1 MFLGVLL
8 LKEYLLSKDIFDY
21 RNYVITES
29 CIVLVNTNT
38 RNIMTVLEKIQNQ
51 KIQNLVT
58 ILQALK
64 KMDEAKVKMLF
75 VFENERFL
83 GILTIGDIQRA
94 IIRNIPL
101 SSSISEIIDTNKV
114 YASTKEAKNII
125 CNKMR
130 NMRAECMPVLD
141 DNGNLVDVFFWK
153 DFFDEKEHINISTIN
168 LPVVVMAG
176 GKGSRLAPLTNVYPK
191 PLIPIGEKTI
201 VETIMDKFVAHNCH
215 DFYMSVNYKADT
227 IKNYF
232 DFINNPE
239 YNIHYFQEE
248 KPLGTAG
255 SLRLLK
261 DKINSTF
268 FVSNCD
274 ILIEEDYSEILNYHR
289 NNHNELT
296 VVAAV
301 KTISIPY
308 GTITTGENGI
318 LESIEEKPTLSF
330 KINTG
335 LYILEPSL
343 IDEIPDEFYHITH
356 LMDKLKSEG
365 RRVGVYPI
373 SQNDWKDMGEWNE
386 YLKMIKVL

>member
-1 MFLGVLL
+1 M
-8 LKEYLLSKDIFDY
+8 
-21 RNYVITES
+21 
-29 CIVLVNTNT
+29 LVND
-38 RNIMTVLEKIQNQ
+38 RNIFITSSI
-51 KIQNLVT
+51 IH
-58 ILQALK
+58 ALK
-64 KMDEAKVKMLF
+64 QMDTEKVKSLF
-75 VFENERFL
+75 VFNEDKFEGL
-83 GILTIGDIQRA
+83 ITIGDIQRA
-94 IIRNIPL
+94 ILKGIDL
-101 SSSISEIIDTNKV
+101 SSSISSILDKNKI
-114 YASTKEAKNII
+114 YAFAGESIESIK
-125 CNKMR
+125 NKMSR
-130 NMRAECMPVLD
+130 LRAECMPVLD
-141 DNGNLVDVFFWK
+141 KDGNLVEMYYWK
-153 DFFDEKEHINISTIN
+153 DLFGTSNNKTLQDIN
-168 LPVVVMAG
+168 LPVVIMAG

-201 VETIMDKFVAHNCH
+201 VETIMDKFVGHGCH

-232 DFINNPE
+232 DFINNPD
-239 YNIHYFQEE
+239 YNIHYFQED

-261 DKINSTF
+261 DKISSTF

-289 NNHNELT
+289 SNNNELT

-301 KTISIPY
+301 KTLSIPY
-308 GTITTGENGI
+308 GTIITGENGI

-356 LMDKLKSEG
+356 LMEKLKSEG

-386 YLKMIKVL
+386 YLRMIKVL

>member
-1 MFLGVLL
+1 M
-8 LKEYLLSKDIFDY
+8 KTQDIDK
-21 RNYVITES
+21 RSIQGNKSI
-29 CIVLVNTNT
+29 
-38 RNIMTVLEKIQNQ
+38 LE
-51 KIQNLVT
+51 
-58 ILQALK
+58 ALK
-64 KMDEAKVKMLF
+64 LMDSSKARLLF
-75 VFENERFL
+75 VFDKNKFEGL
-83 GILTIGDIQRA
+83 LTIGDIQRA
-94 IIRNIPL
+94 ILKDVNLAEPIFYIL
-101 SSSISEIIDTNKV
+101 DKDKV
-114 YASTKEAKNII
+114 YASADESLESIKKKSE
-125 CNKMR
+125 R
-130 NMRAECMPVLD
+130 MRAECMPVVD
-141 DNGNLVDVFFWK
+141 GNGNLVKVYSWK
-153 DFFDEKEHINISTIN
+153 DLFGNKAQTEYPSLNI
-168 LPVVVMAG
+168 PVVIMAG
-176 GKGSRLAPLTNVYPK
+176 GMGSRLAPLTNIYPK

-201 VETIMDKFVAHNCH
+201 VESIMDKFVNYKCH

-239 YNIHYFQEE
+239 YNVSYFQED
-248 KPLGTAG
+248 KPMGTAG

-274 ILIEEDYSEILNYHR
+274 ILIEEDYSNILEYHR
-289 NNHNELT
+289 SNKNELT

-308 GTITTGENGI
+308 GTIITGENGL

-343 IDEIPDEFYHITH
+343 LDDIPDEFFHITH
-356 LMDKLKSEG
+356 LMEKLKAQG

-373 SQNDWKDMGEWNE
+373 SQNDWKDMGDWKE
-386 YLKMIKVL
+386 YLKLIDVL

>member
-1 MFLGVLL
+1 MKSLDIEKRSTQV
-8 LKEYLLSKDIFDY
+8 SKSI
-21 RNYVITES
+21 
-29 CIVLVNTNT
+29 
-38 RNIMTVLEKIQNQ
+38 LE
-51 KIQNLVT
+51 
-58 ILQALK
+58 ALK
-64 KMDEAKVKMLF
+64 LMDSSKTKLLF
-75 VFENERFL
+75 VFDENKFAGL
-83 GILTIGDIQRA
+83 LTIGDVQRA
-94 IIRNIPL
+94 ILKDVDLTAQI
-101 SSSISEIIDTNKV
+101 SSILSKNKV
-114 YASTKEAKNII
+114 YASIDEPVEVIKEKIS
-125 CNKMR
+125 K
-130 NMRAECMPVLD
+130 MRAECMPVLD
-141 DNGNLVDVFFWK
+141 EKGNLVKVYSWHDLFGSK
-153 DFFDEKEHINISTIN
+153 AQTEYPSLDI
-168 LPVVVMAG
+168 PVVIMAG
-176 GKGSRLAPLTNVYPK
+176 GMGSRLAPLTNIYPK

-201 VETIMDKFVAHNCH
+201 VESIMDKFVKYNCH

-239 YNIHYFQEE
+239 YNVCYFQED
-248 KPLGTAG
+248 KPMGTAG

-274 ILIEEDYSEILNYHR
+274 ILIEEDYANILEYHR
-289 NNHNELT
+289 SNKNELT

-308 GTITTGENGI
+308 GTIITGENGL

-343 IDEIPDEFYHITH
+343 LDDIPDEFFHITH
-356 LMDKLKSEG
+356 LMEKLKAQG

-373 SQNDWKDMGEWNE
+373 SQNDWKDMGDWKE
-386 YLKMIKVL
+386 YLKLIDVL

>member
-1 MFLGVLL
+1 MT
-8 LKEYLLSKDIFDY
+8 YSK
-21 RNYVITES
+21 R
-29 CIVLVNTNT
+29 
-38 RNIMTVLEKIQNQ
+38 IQN
-51 KIQNLVT
+51 KIISAEMSIVKTMKL
-58 ILQALK
+58 
-64 KMDEAKVKMLF
+64 MDETFTKIML
-75 VFENERFL
+75 VFDENKFI
-83 GILTIGDIQRA
+83 GIITNGDLQRA
-94 IIRNIPL
+94 IIANIPL
-101 SSSISEIIDTNKV
+101 NTHIREIINNEGKI
-114 YASTKEAKNII
+114 YAHINDDCETIREWMIAK
-125 CNKMR
+125 
-130 NMRAECMPVLD
+130 RAELMPIVD
-141 DNGNLVDVFFWK
+141 ENNNLVDVIFWDDILEGTSQK
-153 DFFDEKEHINISTIN
+153 TLFTSINI
-168 LPVVVMAG
+168 PVVIMAG

-232 DFINNPE
+232 DFINNPD
-239 YNIHYFQEE
+239 YNINFFQEE

-335 LYILEPSL
+335 LYILDPSL

-356 LMDKLKSEG
+356 LMEKLKSEG

>member
-1 MFLGVLL
+1 MA
-8 LKEYLLSKDIFDY
+8 IF
-21 RNYVITES
+21 
-29 CIVLVNTNT
+29 
-38 RNIMTVLEKIQNQ
+38 KQIQNRSVQ
-51 KIQNLVT
+51 SNTT
-58 ILQALK
+58 ILQSLK
-64 KMDEAKVKMLF
+64 KMDEVKVKMLL
-75 VFENERFL
+75 VFEGEQFIS
-83 GILTIGDIQRA
+83 ILTIGDIQRA
-94 IIRNIPL
+94 IIKCVDMND
-101 SSSISEIIDTNKV
+101 SIM
-114 YASTKEAKNII
+114 NII
-125 CNKMR
+125 ERNKKFVSPNESLDDIRQKMLSL
-130 NMRAECMPVLD
+130 RAECMPVV
-141 DNGNLVDVFFWK
+141 DNDGNLVDVYFWNEMFKNSNHKHHK
-153 DFFDEKEHINISTIN
+153 DIN
-168 LPVVVMAG
+168 LPVVIMAG
-176 GKGSRLAPLTNVYPK
+176 GKGTRLAPLTNVYPK

-232 DFINNPE
+232 YFINNPE
-239 YNIHYFQEE
+239 YNIHYFQED

-261 DKINSTF
+261 DKITSTF

-289 NNHNELT
+289 SNNNELT

-301 KTISIPY
+301 KTLSIPY
-308 GTITTGENGI
+308 GTIITGENGI

-335 LYILEPSL
+335 FYILEPSL
-343 IDEIPDEFYHITH
+343 LNDIPDEFYHITH
-356 LMDKLKSEG
+356 LMEKLKTQG

-386 YLKMIKVL
+386 YLRMIKVL

>member
-1 MFLGVLL
+1 M
-8 LKEYLLSKDIFDY
+8 KSQDIDK
-21 RNYVITES
+21 RSIQGNKSI
-29 CIVLVNTNT
+29 
-38 RNIMTVLEKIQNQ
+38 LE
-51 KIQNLVT
+51 
-58 ILQALK
+58 ALK
-64 KMDEAKVKMLF
+64 LMDSSKTKLLF
-75 VFENERFL
+75 VFDGKKFVGL
-83 GILTIGDIQRA
+83 LTIGDVQRA
-94 IIRNIPL
+94 ILKDIIL
-101 SSSISEIIDTNKV
+101 TSSIFTILDKNKV
-114 YASTKEAKNII
+114 YASVNESVEEIK
-125 CNKMR
+125 NKMAKL
-130 NMRAECMPVLD
+130 RAECMPVVD
-141 DNGNLVDVFFWK
+141 ENGNLVKVYSWK
-153 DFFDEKEHINISTIN
+153 DLFGSKAHTEYPSLNI
-168 LPVVVMAG
+168 PVVIMAG
-176 GKGSRLAPLTNVYPK
+176 GMGSRLAPLTNIYPK

-201 VETIMDKFVAHNCH
+201 VESIMDKFVKYECH

-239 YNIHYFQEE
+239 YNVSYFQED
-248 KPLGTAG
+248 KPMGTAG

-274 ILIEEDYSEILNYHR
+274 ILIEEDYANILEYHR
-289 NNHNELT
+289 SNKNELT

-308 GTITTGENGI
+308 GTIITGENGL

-343 IDEIPDEFYHITH
+343 LNDIPDEFFHITH
-356 LMDKLKSEG
+356 LMEKLKAQG

-373 SQNDWKDMGEWNE
+373 SQNDWKDMGDWKE
-386 YLKMIKVL
+386 YLKLIDVL

>member
-1 MFLGVLL
+1 MKAQDIEIRSIQKSKNILL
-8 LKEYLLSKDIFDY
+8 
-21 RNYVITES
+21 
-29 CIVLVNTNT
+29 
-38 RNIMTVLEKIQNQ
+38 
-51 KIQNLVT
+51 
-58 ILQALK
+58 ALK
-64 KMDEAKVKMLF
+64 QMDSSKTKLLF
-75 VFENERFL
+75 VFDGDKFVGL
-83 GILTIGDIQRA
+83 LTIGDIQRA
-94 IIRNIPL
+94 ILKDIDL
-101 SSSISEIIDTNKV
+101 STSIFTILDKNKI
-114 YASTKEAKNII
+114 YASIDESIEDIK
-125 CNKMR
+125 NKMSR
-130 NMRAECMPVLD
+130 LRAECMPVID
-141 DNGNLVDVFFWK
+141 ENGNLAKVYSWK
-153 DFFDEKEHINISTIN
+153 DLFGNKVQAEYPSLNI
-168 LPVVVMAG
+168 PVVIMAG
-176 GKGSRLAPLTNVYPK
+176 GMGSRLAPLTNIYPK

-201 VETIMDKFVAHNCH
+201 VESIMDKFVNYNCH

-232 DFINNPE
+232 EFIDNHE
-239 YNIHYFQEE
+239 YNISYFQED
-248 KPLGTAG
+248 KPMGTAG

-274 ILIEEDYSEILNYHR
+274 ILIEEDYANILEYHR
-289 NNHNELT
+289 SNKNELT

-301 KTISIPY
+301 KTFSIPY
-308 GTITTGENGI
+308 GTITTGKNGI

-356 LMDKLKSEG
+356 LMEKLKSEG

>member
-1 MFLGVLL
+1 MQIKNRIIRDSSTILEA
-8 LKEYLLSKDIFDY
+8 LKQMDLSKIK
-21 RNYVITES
+21 
-29 CIVLVNTNT
+29 L
-38 RNIMTVLEKIQNQ
+38 
-51 KIQNLVT
+51 
-58 ILQALK
+58 
-64 KMDEAKVKMLF
+64 LF
-75 VFENERFL
+75 VFDENKFQGL
-83 GILTIGDIQRA
+83 FTIGDIQRA
-94 IIRNIPL
+94 MLKGIDM
-101 SSSISEIIDTNKV
+101 SSSISSILDKNKI
-114 YASTKEAKNII
+114 YAFAGESMESIK
-125 CNKMR
+125 NKMSR
-130 NMRAECMPVLD
+130 LRAECMPVLD
-141 DNGNLVDVFFWK
+141 KDGNLVNVYYWK
-153 DFFDEKEHINISTIN
+153 DLFGTNNNKTFQDIT
-168 LPVVVMAG
+168 LPVVIMAG
-176 GKGSRLAPLTNVYPK
+176 GKGTRLAPLTNVYPK

-232 DFINNPE
+232 DFINNLE
-239 YNIHYFQEE
+239 YNIHYFQED

-289 NNHNELT
+289 SNNNELT

-301 KTISIPY
+301 KTLSIPY
-308 GTITTGENGI
+308 GTIITGENGI

-343 IDEIPDEFYHITH
+343 LNDIPDEFYHITH
-356 LMDKLKSEG
+356 LMENLKTQG

-386 YLKMIKVL
+386 YLRMIKVL

>member
-1 MFLGVLL
+1 MKTL
-8 LKEYLLSKDIFDY
+8 DIEK
-21 RNYVITES
+21 RSTK
-29 CIVLVNTNT
+29 VNCS
-38 RNIMTVLEKIQNQ
+38 
-51 KIQNLVT
+51 
-58 ILQALK
+58 ILDALK
-64 KMDEAKVKMLF
+64 LMDSSKTKILF
-75 VFENERFL
+75 VFDVNKFEGL
-83 GILTIGDIQRA
+83 LTIGDIQRA
-94 IIRNIPL
+94 ILNDINLTSPI
-101 SSSISEIIDTNKV
+101 SSILDKNKI
-114 YASTKEAKNII
+114 YASANEQIDDIKI
-125 CNKMR
+125 KMSKL
-130 NMRAECMPVLD
+130 RAECMPVVD
-141 DNGNLVDVFFWK
+141 ESGNLVKVYSWK
-153 DFFDEKEHINISTIN
+153 DLFGNNAQTEYPNLNI
-168 LPVVVMAG
+168 PVVIMAG
-176 GKGSRLAPLTNVYPK
+176 GKGTRLAPLTNVYPK
-191 PLIPIGEKTI
+191 PLIPIGEKTV

-215 DFYMSVNYKADT
+215 DFYMSVNYKADS

-239 YNIHYFQEE
+239 YNIYYFQED

-289 NNHNELT
+289 SNNNELT

-301 KTISIPY
+301 KTLSIPY
-308 GTITTGENGI
+308 GTIITGENGI

-343 IDEIPDEFYHITH
+343 LNDIPDEFYHITH
-356 LMDKLKSEG
+356 LMEKLKTQG

-386 YLKMIKVL
+386 YLRMIKVL

>member
-1 MFLGVLL
+1 M
-8 LKEYLLSKDIFDY
+8 
-21 RNYVITES
+21 NYS
-29 CIVLVNTNT
+29 D
-38 RNIMTVLEKIQNQ
+38 KIRQ
-51 KIQNLVT
+51 KIVSAETSIIQTMRIMNDAYTKLMLVF
-58 ILQALK
+58 
-64 KMDEAKVKMLF
+64 D
-75 VFENERFL
+75 NEQFL
-83 GILTIGDIQRA
+83 GIITNGDLQRA
-94 IIRNIPL
+94 IIANIPFTTPIREIVSLEGKMYAHINDNKETIKEWML
-101 SSSISEIIDTNKV
+101 SK
-114 YASTKEAKNII
+114 
-125 CNKMR
+125 
-130 NMRAECMPVLD
+130 RAELMPVLD
-141 DNGNLVDVFFWK
+141 EDGDLVDVIFW
-153 DFFDEKEHINISTIN
+153 DEILEGTPHNTIFRSIN
-168 LPVVVMAG
+168 LPIVIMAG

-201 VETIMDKFVAHNCH
+201 VETIMDKFVAHGCN

-232 DFINNPE
+232 GFINNTN
-239 YNIHYFQEE
+239 YNIHYFQED

-274 ILIEEDYSEILNYHR
+274 ILIEEDYSEILDYHR
-289 NNHNELT
+289 NNSNELT

-301 KTISIPY
+301 KTFSIPY
-308 GTITTGENGI
+308 GTITTGKNGI

-356 LMDKLKSEG
+356 LMEKLKSEG